1 MFLFHYHVLLIIEEW
16 NSHFLSVLVIGHVM
30 EVKWVVT
37 NIFAHHVEYLAILK
51 EQKKIILIKDVMIN
65 REPVEKRFKYLTIQ
79 IG

>member
-16 NSHFLSVLVIGHVM
+16 NSHFLSVLEMGHVM

-51 EQKKIILIKDVMIN
+51 EKKN
-65 REPVEKRFKYLTIQ
+65 SFN
-79 IG
+79 